1 MEKAVYIQELK
12 KPNLPTTKMNCDDC
26 IDTKLTTYPMIQD
39 AFSKTSFNVV
49 LGGMGM
55 GKTSLIVSLIRG
67 VFKKCFHSIYVIM
80 PPNSR
85 ASLENDIFSKLPED
99 QVYDDL
105 TENVLNDIY
114 EKAKNDSSEG
124 YYTLLIIDDFQNMF
138 KQTNI
143 EKLLQK
149 LILKMRHIRT
159 TTFLLQQNV
168 KSLPRNLRM
177 LVSNYITFDLGKSQ
191 MMDLFEES
199 IQLDKNKFQEVMDLG
214 FKQKYD
220 WLLIN
225 LRNKNIYSKFD
236 RIIY

>member
-1 MEKAVYIQELK
+1 MDKAVYIEELK
-12 KPNLPTTKMNCDDC
+12 KPNLPPTKMNCDDC
-26 IDTKLTTYPMIQD
+26 IDTKLSMYPMIED

-55 GKTSLIVSLIRG
+55 GKTSLLVSLLRG

-85 ASLENDIFSKLPED
+85 ASLENDIFSKLPQD

-105 TENVLNDIY
+105 NENVLNDIY

-138 KQTNI
+138 KQSNI

-199 IQLDKNKFQEVMDLG
+199 IQLDKNKFQEVMNLG

-225 LRNKNIYSKFD
+225 LRNKNIYAKFD
-236 RIIY
+236 KIIY

>member
-1 MEKAVYIQELK
+1 
-12 KPNLPTTKMNCDDC
+12 
-26 IDTKLTTYPMIQD
+26 
-39 AFSKTSFNVV
+39 
-49 LGGMGM
+49 
-55 GKTSLIVSLIRG
+55 
-67 VFKKCFHSIYVIM
+67 M

-85 ASLENDIFSKLPED
+85 ASLENDIFSKLPQE

-114 EKAKNDSSEG
+114 EKAKENSSQG

-143 EKLLQK
+143 EKILQK

-191 MMDLFEES
+191 MMDLFDES
-199 IQLDKNKFQEVMDLG
+199 IQLDKNKFQQIMDLG

-225 LRNKNIYSKFD
+225 LRNKNIYAKFD
-236 RIIY
+236 KIIY

>member
-1 MEKAVYIQELK
+1 MNKAVYIEELK
-12 KPNLPTTKMNCDDC
+12 KPNLPPTKMNCDDC
-26 IDTKLTTYPMIQD
+26 IDPKLNIYPMIQD
-39 AFSKTSFNVV
+39 SFSKTSFNVC
-49 LGGMGM
+49 LGSMGS
-55 GKTSLIVSLIRG
+55 GKTSLIVSLIKG
-67 VFKKCFHSIYVIM
+67 IFKKCFHSIYVIM

-85 ASLENDIFSKLPED
+85 ASLENDIFSKLPQE

-105 TENVLNDIY
+105 NENVLNDIY

-138 KQTNI
+138 KQSNI

-191 MMDLFEES
+191 MMDLFDES
-199 IQLDKNKFQEVMDLG
+199 IQLDKNKFQQIMDLG

-225 LRNKNIYSKFD
+225 LRNKNIYAKFD
-236 RIIY
+236 KIIY

>member
-1 MEKAVYIQELK
+1 MNKAVYIEELK
-12 KPNLPTTKMNCDDC
+12 KPNLPPTKMNCDDC
-26 IDTKLTTYPMIQD
+26 IDPKLNTYPMIQD
-39 AFSKTSFNVV
+39 AFSKTSFNVC
-49 LGGMGM
+49 MGSM
-55 GKTSLIVSLIRG
+55 GAGKTSLIVSLLRN

-85 ASLENDIFSKLPED
+85 ASLQNDIFSKLPND

-105 TENVLNDIY
+105 NENVLNDIY
-114 EKAKNDSSEG
+114 SKLKDNSSEG
-124 YYTLLIIDDFQNMF
+124 YFSLLIIDDFQDMF
-138 KQTNI
+138 KQKSI

-149 LILKMRHIRT
+149 IILKMRHIRT

-168 KSLPRNLRM
+168 KSLPRNLRL

-214 FKQKYD
+214 FKQKHD

-225 LRNKNIYSKFD
+225 LRNKNMYAKFD
-236 RIIY
+236 KIVY

>member
-1 MEKAVYIQELK
+1 MNKAVYIEELK
-12 KPNLPTTKMNCDDC
+12 KPNLPPTKMNCDDC
-26 IDTKLTTYPMIQD
+26 IDPKLNIYPMIQD
-39 AFSKTSFNVV
+39 SFSKTSFNVC
-49 LGGMGM
+49 LGSMGS
-55 GKTSLIVSLIRG
+55 GKTSLIVSLIKG
-67 VFKKCFHSIYVIM
+67 IFKKCFHSIYVIM

-85 ASLENDIFSKLPED
+85 ASLENDIFSKLPQE

-105 TENVLNDIY
+105 NENVLNDIY

-143 EKLLQK
+143 EKILQK

-191 MMDLFEES
+191 MMDLFDES
-199 IQLDKNKFQEVMDLG
+199 IQLDKNKFQQIMDLG

-225 LRNKNIYSKFD
+225 LRNKNIYAKFD
-236 RIIY
+236 KIIY

>member
-12 KPNLPTTKMNCDDC
+12 KPNLPATKMNCDDC
-26 IDTKLTTYPMIQD
+26 IDPKLNTYPMIQD
-39 AFSKTSFNVV
+39 AFSKTSFNVIT
-49 LGGMGM
+49 GTMGS
-55 GKTSLIVSLIRG
+55 GKSSLIVSLLRG

-85 ASLENDIFSKLPED
+85 ASIENDIFSKLPED

-105 TENVLNDIY
+105 NENVLSEIY
-114 EKAKNDSSEG
+114 DKLKDNSSEG
-124 YYTLLIIDDFQNMF
+124 YFSLLIIDDFQDMF
-138 KQTNI
+138 KQKNI

-149 LILKMRHIRT
+149 IILKMRHIRT

-168 KSLPRNLRM
+168 KSLPRNLRL

-191 MMDLFEES
+191 MMDLFDES
-199 IQLDKNKFQEVMDLG
+199 IQLDKSKFQQVMDLG
-214 FKQKYD
+214 FKQKHD

-225 LRNKNIYSKFD
+225 LRGKNIYSKFD
-236 RIIY
+236 KIVY

>member
-1 MEKAVYIQELK
+1 MNKAVYIEELK
-12 KPNLPTTKMNCDDC
+12 KPNLPPTKMNCDDC

-39 AFSKTSFNVV
+39 AFSKTSFNVC
-49 LGGMGM
+49 LGSMGS
-55 GKTSLIVSLIRG
+55 GKTSLIVSLLRG

-85 ASLENDIFSKLPED
+85 ASLDNDIFSKLPED

-105 TENVLNDIY
+105 TESVLNDIY
-114 EKAKNDSSEG
+114 EKVKEDSSQG
-124 YYTLLIIDDFQNMF
+124 YYSLLIIDDFQNMF
-138 KQTNI
+138 KQSNI

-149 LILKMRHIRT
+149 IILKMRHIRT

-168 KSLPRNLRM
+168 KSLPRNLRL

-191 MMDLFEES
+191 MMDLFDES
-199 IQLDKNKFQEVMDLG
+199 IQLDKNKFQEIMDLG
-214 FKQKYD
+214 FKHKYD

-236 RIIY
+236 KIIY

>member
-1 MEKAVYIQELK
+1 MSKAVYIQELK
-12 KPNLPTTKMNCDDC
+12 KPNLPPTKMNCDDC
-26 IDTKLTTYPMIQD
+26 IDTKLNMYPMVQD
-39 AFSKTSFNVV
+39 AFSKTSFNVIT
-49 LGGMGM
+49 GTMGS
-55 GKTSLIVSLIRG
+55 GKSSLIVSLLRG

-85 ASLENDIFSKLPED
+85 ASIENDIFSKLPED

-105 TENVLNDIY
+105 NENVLNEIY
-114 EKAKNDSSEG
+114 DKLKDNSSEG
-124 YYTLLIIDDFQNMF
+124 YFSLLIVDDFQDMF
-138 KQTNI
+138 KQKNI

-149 LILKMRHIRT
+149 IILKMRHIRT

-168 KSLPRNLRM
+168 KSLPRNLRL

-191 MMDLFEES
+191 MMDLFDES

-214 FKQKYD
+214 FKQKHD

-225 LRNKNIYSKFD
+225 LRNKNIYAKFD
-236 RIIY
+236 KIIY

>member
-1 MEKAVYIQELK
+1 MDKAVYIEELK
-12 KPNLPTTKMNCDDC
+12 KPNLPPTKMNCDDC
-26 IDTKLTTYPMIQD
+26 IDTKLSMYPMIED

-55 GKTSLIVSLIRG
+55 GKTSLLVSLLRG
-67 VFKKCFHSIYVIM
+67 VFKKCFNTIYVIM

-85 ASLENDIFSKLPED
+85 ASLENDIFSKLPKD

-105 TENVLNDIY
+105 TESVLNDIY
-114 EKAKNDSSEG
+114 EKAKEDSSQG

-199 IQLDKNKFQEVMDLG
+199 IQLDKTKFQEIMDLG

-225 LRNKNIYSKFD
+225 LRNKNIYAKFD
-236 RIIY
+236 KIVY

>member
-1 MEKAVYIQELK
+1 MEKTVYIQELK
-12 KPNLPTTKMNCDDC
+12 KPNLPPTKMNCDDC
-26 IDTKLTTYPMIQD
+26 IDAKLTTYPMIQD
-39 AFSKTSFNVV
+39 AFSKTSFNVC
-49 LGGMGM
+49 LGSMGS
-55 GKTSLIVSLIRG
+55 GKTSLIVSLLRG

-85 ASLENDIFSKLPED
+85 ASLDNDIFSKLPED

-105 TENVLNDIY
+105 TESVLNDIY
-114 EKAKNDSSEG
+114 EKVKEDSSQG
-124 YYTLLIIDDFQNMF
+124 YYSLLIIDDFQNMF
-138 KQTNI
+138 KQSNI

-149 LILKMRHIRT
+149 IILKMRHIRT

-168 KSLPRNLRM
+168 KSLPRNLRL

-191 MMDLFEES
+191 MMDLFDES
-199 IQLDKNKFQEVMDLG
+199 IQLDKNKFQEIMDLG
-214 FKQKYD
+214 FKHKYD

-236 RIIY
+236 KIIY

>member
-1 MEKAVYIQELK
+1 
-12 KPNLPTTKMNCDDC
+12 
-26 IDTKLTTYPMIQD
+26 
-39 AFSKTSFNVV
+39 
-49 LGGMGM
+49 
-55 GKTSLIVSLIRG
+55 
-67 VFKKCFHSIYVIM
+67 M

-85 ASLENDIFSKLPED
+85 ASLENDIFSKLPQE

-105 TENVLNDIY
+105 NENVLNDIY

-143 EKLLQK
+143 EKILQK

-191 MMDLFEES
+191 MSES
-199 IQLDKNKFQEVMDLG
+199 VV
-214 FKQKYD
+214 
-220 WLLIN
+220 
-225 LRNKNIYSKFD
+225 FD
-236 RIIY
+236 

>member
-1 MEKAVYIQELK
+1 MNKAVYIEELK
-12 KPNLPTTKMNCDDC
+12 KPNLPPTKMNCDDC
-26 IDTKLTTYPMIQD
+26 IDAKLTTYPMIQD
-39 AFSKTSFNVV
+39 AFSKTSFNVC
-49 LGGMGM
+49 LGSMGS
-55 GKTSLIVSLIRG
+55 GKTSLIVSLLRG

-85 ASLENDIFSKLPED
+85 ASLDNDIFSKLPED

-105 TENVLNDIY
+105 TESVLNDIY
-114 EKAKNDSSEG
+114 EKVKEDSSQG
-124 YYTLLIIDDFQNMF
+124 YYSLLIIDDFQNMF
-138 KQTNI
+138 KQSNI

-149 LILKMRHIRT
+149 IILKMRHIRT

-168 KSLPRNLRM
+168 KSLPRNLRL

-191 MMDLFEES
+191 MMDLFDES
-199 IQLDKNKFQEVMDLG
+199 IQLDKNKFQEIMDLG
-214 FKQKYD
+214 FKHKYD

-236 RIIY
+236 KIIY

>member
-1 MEKAVYIQELK
+1 MNKAVYIEELK
-12 KPNLPTTKMNCDDC
+12 KPNLPPTKMNCDDC
-26 IDTKLTTYPMIQD
+26 IDPKLNTYPMIQD

-49 LGGMGM
+49 TGTMGS
-55 GKTSLIVSLIRG
+55 GKSSLIVSLLRS

-85 ASLENDIFSKLPED
+85 ASLQNDIFSKLPND

-105 TENVLNDIY
+105 NENVLNDIY
-114 EKAKNDSSEG
+114 NKLKDNSSEG
-124 YYTLLIIDDFQNMF
+124 YFSLLIIDDFQDMF
-138 KQTNI
+138 KQKSI

-149 LILKMRHIRT
+149 IILKMRHIRT

-168 KSLPRNLRM
+168 KSLPRNLRL

-214 FKQKYD
+214 FKQKHD

-225 LRNKNIYSKFD
+225 LRSKNMYAKFD
-236 RIIY
+236 KIVY

>member
-1 MEKAVYIQELK
+1 MEKAVYIEELK
-12 KPNLPTTKMNCDDC
+12 KPNLPPTKMNCDSC
-26 IDTKLTTYPMIQD
+26 IDVKLNTYPMVQD

-49 LGGMGM
+49 TGSMGS
-55 GKTSLIVSLIRG
+55 GKTSLIVSLLRG
-67 VFKKCFHSIYVIM
+67 IFKKCFHSIYVVM

-99 QVYDDL
+99 QVYNDL
-105 TENVLNDIY
+105 NEEVLNTIY
-114 EKAKNDSSEG
+114 ERAKEDSSEG
-124 YYTLLIIDDFQNMF
+124 YYSLLIIDDFQNMF
-138 KQTNI
+138 KKSDI
-143 EKLLQK
+143 EKALQK
-149 LILKMRHIRT
+149 IILKMRHLRL
-159 TTFLLQQNV
+159 TTFLLQQNI
-168 KSLPRNLRM
+168 KSLPRNLRL

-199 IQLDKNKFQEVMDLG
+199 INLDKNKFQEIMDLG
-214 FKQKYD
+214 FKQKHD

>member
-26 IDTKLTTYPMIQD
+26 IDAKLTTYPMIQD
-39 AFSKTSFNVV
+39 AFSKTSFNVC
-49 LGGMGM
+49 LGSMGS

-114 EKAKNDSSEG
+114 EKAKKDSSEG

-199 IQLDKNKFQEVMDLG
+199 IQLDKNKFQEIMNLG

-225 LRNKNIYSKFD
+225 LRNKNIYAKFD
-236 RIIY
+236 KIIY

>member
-1 MEKAVYIQELK
+1 MSKAVYIEELK
-12 KPNLPTTKMNCDDC
+12 KPNLPLTKMNCDDC
-26 IDTKLTTYPMIQD
+26 IDPKLNTYPMIQD

-49 LGGMGM
+49 TGTMGS
-55 GKTSLIVSLIRG
+55 GKSSLIISLLRS

-85 ASLENDIFSKLPED
+85 ASLQNDIFSKLPSD

-105 TENVLNDIY
+105 NENVLNDIY
-114 EKAKNDSSEG
+114 NKLKDNSSEG
-124 YYTLLIIDDFQNMF
+124 YFSLLIIDDFQDMF
-138 KQTNI
+138 KQKSI

-149 LILKMRHIRT
+149 IILKMRHIRT
-159 TTFLLQQNV
+159 TTFLLQQNI
-168 KSLPRNLRM
+168 KSLPRNLRL

-214 FKQKYD
+214 FKQKHD

-225 LRNKNIYSKFD
+225 LRNKNMYAKFD
-236 RIIY
+236 KIVY

>member
-114 EKAKNDSSEG
+114 EKAKKDSSEG

-199 IQLDKNKFQEVMDLG
+199 IQLDKNKFQEIMNLG

-225 LRNKNIYSKFD
+225 LRNKNIYAKFD
-236 RIIY
+236 KIIY